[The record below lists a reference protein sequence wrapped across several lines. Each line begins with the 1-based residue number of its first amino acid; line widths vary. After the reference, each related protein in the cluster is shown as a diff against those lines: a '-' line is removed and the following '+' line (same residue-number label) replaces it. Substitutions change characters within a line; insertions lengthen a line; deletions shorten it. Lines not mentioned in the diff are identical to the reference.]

1 MRKKEPPENSGVMM
15 MQENSFF
22 SRPMTYFGTYENI
35 EEESDDEDEGWN
47 CTEDWRMILDPNTSF
62 LLEQRIG
69 LFIHWHDVTE

>member
-1 MRKKEPPENSGVMM
+1 M

-35 EEESDDEDEGWN
+35 EEDNEAEEEEWN
-47 CTEDWRMILDPNTSF
+47 FAEPWRMVLDPNTSF

-69 LFIHWHDVTE
+69 LFIHWHDVSE

>member
-1 MRKKEPPENSGVMM
+1 MRKKELPGNSGVMM

-47 CTEDWRMILDPNTSF
+47 FTEDWRMILDPNTPF

>member
-1 MRKKEPPENSGVMM
+1 M

-35 EEESDDEDEGWN
+35 EEDEEGEEEEWN
-47 CTEDWRMILDPNTSF
+47 FGEPWRMVLDPNTSF

-69 LFIHWHDVTE
+69 LFIHWHDVSE